1 MKHKPEAILDAAI
14 VLFDRNGVG
23 VSTAKV
29 AVAAGVSN
37 GTLFNYFSS
46 KQKLLDAVYAHLTDE
61 LADALGEFDHDAE
74 PREQF
79 FTAWRRWLEWA
90 KGYPEQH
97 RVKLLLK
104 GADLVSPQA
113 QQVAATRFGALYG
126 LLAECSRANLF
137 VDLPDEY
144 LAETFIRQLE
154 LSIDS
159 ALTREQGDRAFA
171 VLWNGIT
178 RPAVDATPLQESF
191 QEKS

>member
-14 VLFDRNGVG
+14 VLFDRDGIG

-29 AVAAGVSN
+29 AAAAGVSN

-46 KQKLLDAVYAHLTDE
+46 KQTLLDAVYVHLTDE
-61 LADALGEFDHDAE
+61 LANALAEFDHDAA

-90 KGYPEQH
+90 KSCPEHH

-104 GADLVSPQA
+104 GADLVSASA
-113 QQVAATRFGALYG
+113 QEVADTRFGALYG
-126 LLAECSRANLF
+126 LLAECSRPNLF
-137 VDLPDEY
+137 VDLPDDY

-154 LSIDS
+154 LSVDS
-159 ALTREQGDRAFA
+159 ELTPEQGDRAFA

-178 RPAVDATPLQESF
+178 RPTTHAAPLQKSF
-191 QEKS
+191 QEKL

>member
-14 VLFDRNGVG
+14 LLFDRGG
-23 VSTAKV
+23 IAVSTAKV
-29 AVAAGVSN
+29 AAAAGVSN

-46 KQKLLDAVYAHLTDE
+46 KQRLLDAVYMHLTDE
-61 LADALGEFDHDAE
+61 LAAALGEFDNGAP

-90 KGYPEQH
+90 KGTPKHH

-104 GADLVSPQA
+104 GADLVSPQT
-113 QQVAATRFGALYG
+113 QQVAATRFGALYD

-154 LSIDS
+154 LSIDR
-159 ALTREQGDRAFA
+159 ALTPEQSDRAFA
-171 VLWNGIT
+171 VLWNGII
-178 RPAVDATPLQESF
+178 RPTTEATPLHETF

>member
-14 VLFDRNGVG
+14 VLFDREGIG

-29 AVAAGVSN
+29 AAVAGVSN

-46 KQKLLDAVYAHLTDE
+46 KQKLLDAVYGHLTDE
-61 LADALGEFDHDAE
+61 LAEALGEFDRHAA

-90 KGYPEQH
+90 KGYPEHH

-113 QQVAATRFGALYG
+113 QQVADAHFGALYL

-154 LSIDS
+154 LSVDS
-159 ALTREQGDRAFA
+159 ALTPEQGERAFT

-178 RPAVDATPLQESF
+178 RPASHAIPLQESF